1 MLIGIVIIT
10 FVILFTCILC
20 FTKGSESFVPPL
32 GSNKCTWGPSYWCA
46 NQENAKECN
55 VTWDECQKYI
65 TQAPKTSDVN

>member
-1 MLIGIVIIT
+1 MLLGIVIIT
-10 FVILFTCILC
+10 FVILFICTLCIS
-20 FTKGSESFVPPL
+20 KVGESFQPMV

-65 TQAPKTSDVN
+65 TQPPKTNDVN